1 MKTFT
6 TMLIGGVFLVGL
18 AVTVPAEPG
27 QRQRGTHL
35 ERLEARLKLSPEQV
49 ELLRPTFESVK
60 ERHQSQRAAFQ
71 AHLRSILTPEQLAKM
86 EESKDERGRGGLRN
100 LDLSQEQR
108 GQLKSYWDSQRST
121 MEQDRAQIDSQLQ
134 ATLTPEQLAQYQEMK
149 AKWGQ
154 HRRGRPGQ

>member
-86 EESKDERGRGGLRN
+86 EESKGERGRGGLRN

-108 GQLKSYWDSQRST
+108 LAIADLSRTTAVKRVMPTVD
-121 MEQDRAQIDSQLQ
+121 EAAARA
-134 ATLTPEQLAQYQEMK
+134 AA
-149 AKWGQ
+149 
-154 HRRGRPGQ
+154 